1 MACNQL
7 LELFLHTVTAP
18 NKDTSLRKVLLATT
32 KIYLNFKDTKGIA
45 RSEAFMK
52 LNIVWNSEW
61 GIPPHILYGQLDTS
75 CVCVQN

>member
-52 LNIVWNSEW
+52 LNIV
-61 GIPPHILYGQLDTS
+61 
-75 CVCVQN
+75 